1 MQDHSARGTFA
12 IEFQNSDRWSLQHE
26 RTFEDLPQNFT
37 IASGVVVPA
46 GTPKPIVDQLAREI
60 ARSLTAADVRERFT
74 ASGMEAIGGSP
85 DEFAA
90 FLKAETAKWAKVI
103 KAANI
108 KVE

>member
-1 MQDHSARGTFA
+1 MCS
-12 IEFQNSDRWSLQHE
+12 SDL
-26 RTFEDLPQNFT
+26 
-37 IASGVVVPA
+37 
-46 GTPKPIVDQLAREI
+46 
-60 ARSLTAADVRERFT
+60 AADVRERFT